1 MIYLVTETITTS
13 VWFYRG
19 RVDEASNLGGKVTVP
34 TGFAAFP
41 REMPTLSPPESVLA
55 RNFNL
60 VHYTKMP
67 RGGHFACW
75 EQPELLVGDLRQF
88 FQILRG

>member
-1 MIYLVTETITTS
+1 MIYLVTNTMDTG

-19 RVDEASNLGGKVTVP
+19 PVEEGPAPPHGKIGVP

-41 REMPTLSPPESVLA
+41 VEKAYLQPPRSILE
-55 RNFNL
+55 RDFNL

-75 EQPELLVGDLRQF
+75 EQPQLFAEDVRRF
-88 FQILRG
+88 FRML